1 MLNVRGDVYAE
12 YSKFEKGEYFSW
24 SCHLDYKQ
32 TMSRDSTNWIC
43 FIFFSNHDLSYTVGY
58 LMHYIY
64 VLS

>member
-32 TMSRDSTNWIC
+32 TMSRDSPKEALLYQRQSTT
-43 FIFFSNHDLSYTVGY
+43 F
-58 LMHYIY
+58 Y
-64 VLS
+64 VLN

>member
-32 TMSRDSTNWIC
+32 TMSRDFPDRVC
-43 FIFFSNHDLSYTVGY
+43 FIFFLIMT
-58 LMHYIY
+58 
-64 VLS
+64 